1 MNKILLTILL
11 IIFFLSPGLLLAQDL
26 AGEGEVFKAE
36 IIEILAEEIEQRE
49 NGTETVKQKLKLEG
63 LDGSLKDKEFIF
75 EESEFDILSTVSY
88 EVGDKV
94 IVNRSFDFEGDEVF
108 YITDRVRSGSIIWL
122 GLIFALVV
130 VAIGKLKGLRALVV
144 LFLTFFIILKFIV
157 PQILIGSNPIL
168 ISIIGALFILVIAIY
183 ITEGFKTISH
193 VAILSILISLF
204 ITGVLSVLFT
214 ELAKISG
221 FVSEDIMFLMSSS
234 YGAVD
239 LKGLLLAGIIIG
251 SLGVLDDVV
260 IAQVVTVD
268 QLKKTNPNLG
278 RRDAYKKA
286 MKVGVSHLSSMI
298 NTLFLAYAGVSLPLL
313 LLFNINEPP
322 FLGFSQ
328 IINNEMVA
336 IEIVRALTGSIGL
349 VLAIPIAT
357 ILAVNFL
364 NNKEFR

>member
-1 MNKILLTILL
+1 MKKILLTILL
-11 IIFFLSPGLLLAQDL
+11 ITGFIFPSLTLAQDSM
-26 AGEGEVFKAE
+26 GDEEIFKAKV
-36 IIEILAEEIEQRE
+36 IEILDEEIKERE
-49 NGTETVKQKLKLEG
+49 NGTEAVRQKLKLEG

-75 EESEFDILSTVSY
+75 EEGEFDILSTVRY
-88 EVGDKV
+88 NVGDKV
-94 IVNRSFDFEGDEVF
+94 IVNKSFNFEGQEVF
-108 YITDRVRSGSIIWL
+108 YITDRVRSNSLIWL
-122 GLIFALVV
+122 GLLFALAVI
-130 VAIGKLKGLRALVV
+130 AIGRFKGLRALVV
-144 LFLTFFIILKFIV
+144 LFLTFLIILKFII
-157 PQILIGSNPIL
+157 PQILLGNNPIL
-168 ISIIGALFILVIAIY
+168 ISIIGSLFILIIAIY
-183 ITEGFKTISH
+183 ITEGFKTVSH
-193 VAILSILISLF
+193 VSIFAILISLL
-204 ITGVLSVLFT
+204 ITGALSVLFT

-234 YGAVD
+234 FGAVD

-260 IAQVVTVD
+260 IAQVITVE
-268 QLKKTNPNLG
+268 QLKKVNPNLS
-278 RRDAYKKA
+278 RKDAYKKA

-357 ILAVNFL
+357 ILAVNFIKK
-364 NNKEFR
+364 KELK